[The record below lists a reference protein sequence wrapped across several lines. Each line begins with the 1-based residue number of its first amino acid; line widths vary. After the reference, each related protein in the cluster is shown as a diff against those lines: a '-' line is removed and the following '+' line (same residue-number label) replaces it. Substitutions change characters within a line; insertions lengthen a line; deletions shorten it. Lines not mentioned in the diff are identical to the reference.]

1 MQLLR
6 HLLAAAAFVLALCI
20 FPLACMALAWP
31 ETPLVGVNGCFW
43 SPNFMEAILL
53 YPLQEHPLAFTLA
66 TGAVLLLASLSMA
79 ASLARRAME
88 AWRAARS
95 PAIDTTKG

>member
-6 HLLAAAAFVLALCI
+6 HLIAVPAFVLALCI

-31 ETPLVGVNGCFW
+31 ETPLVGAYGCFW
-43 SPNFMEAILL
+43 SPNFLEAVLL
-53 YPLQEHPLAFTLA
+53 YPIQEYPVAFTLA

-79 ASLARRAME
+79 AALARRAME
-88 AWRAARS
+88 AWKAARTT
-95 PAIDTTKG
+95 AINTTKG